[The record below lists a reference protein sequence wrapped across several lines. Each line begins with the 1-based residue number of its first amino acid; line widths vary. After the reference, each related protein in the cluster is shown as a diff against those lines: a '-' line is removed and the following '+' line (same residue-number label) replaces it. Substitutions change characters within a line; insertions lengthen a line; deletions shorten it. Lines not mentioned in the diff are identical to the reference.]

1 MARETLEPDLAG
13 LRERQWSKAD
23 ARAVLDALARSGDSI
38 RGFARAH
45 DLDAHRI
52 YYWRDRVGSETQLD
66 AFDEPLSFTPVVV
79 TGLGRAPALVLRLGE
94 LEIDVL
100 DPQKVEPR
108 WLAQLL
114 AAAQGGG

>member
-1 MARETLEPDLAG
+1 MAGNNSLETKLAQ
-13 LRERQWSKAD
+13 LRELRRWSPHD
-23 ARAVLDALARSGDSI
+23 ARVVLEAVKRSGKTVSA
-38 RGFARAH
+38 FARAH
-45 DLDAHRI
+45 GLKANRI
-52 YYWRDRVGSETQLD
+52 FKWRQQL
-66 AFDEPLSFTPVVV
+66 ADEPSEAIEQLSFAPVVV

-114 AAAQGGG
+114 AAVQGGG